1 MEGTAMPKKTKV
13 TTRDIA
19 RKCNLSQS
27 TVSMVL
33 SGRED
38 ISFRQET
45 VDKIIRTAEKMGYV
59 YKKRPRKPES
69 TMKKTVMIMC
79 PSVSTEYYTTLIRSI
94 TLSAARKGLYTMTT
108 YTMRDRKKE
117 ETYLNMAA
125 DAGMYGVIY
134 TYAPQAIDRIN
145 ELRKKVLFILINDYN
160 EKLRVPLIELDS
172 KRSGIMIGDHLISL
186 GHRHIAYMT
195 TPLDPVEL
203 PRIRR
208 LDGLKESFIRAGMDP
223 DQVETVALTQQQWDY
238 YLMGNRYY
246 DAGYQLT
253 LQYMKNNGHRAT
265 AFVGTND
272 QISFGVIDALHK
284 MGYSIPEDY
293 SVCGFDNTLASSF
306 KGISLTTIDH
316 SIEEKGASA
325 IKILV
330 DRHQASS
337 EKPEDKSYLMRL
349 EYDPVL
355 LVRGS
360 TGPCPNR

>member
-1 MEGTAMPKKTKV
+1 MPKKPKV

-94 TLSAARKGLYTMTT
+94 TLSAAGKGLYTMTT

-172 KRSGIMIGDHLISL
+172 KRSGVMIGDHLISL

-253 LQYMKNNGHRAT
+253 LQYMKNNGHKAT

-272 QISFGVIDALHK
+272 QISIGVIDALHK

-330 DRHQASS
+330 DRHQATS

-355 LVRGS
+355 LVRNS
-360 TGPCPNR
+360 TGPCPDR

>member
-1 MEGTAMPKKTKV
+1 MPKKTKV

-19 RKCNLSQS
+19 KKCNLSQS

-45 VDKIIRTAEKMGYV
+45 VDKILRTAEKMGYV
-59 YKKRPRKPES
+59 YKRRPKKPENPI
-69 TMKKTVMIMC
+69 KKTVMIMC
-79 PSVSTEYYTTLIRSI
+79 PSLSTEYYTTLVRCI
-94 TLSAARKGLYTMTT
+94 TKSAANKGLYTMTT
-108 YTMRDRKKE
+108 YTTRDRKTE
-117 ETYLNMAA
+117 ETFLNMAVEE
-125 DAGMYGVIY
+125 GFYGVIY

-145 ELRKKVLFILINDYN
+145 ELRKKLLFVLINDYN

-172 KRSGIMIGDHLISL
+172 KRSGIMIGDHLLSL
-186 GHRHIAYMT
+186 GHRNIAYMS
-195 TPLDPVEL
+195 TPLDPAEL

-208 LDGLKESFIRAGMDP
+208 LDGLKEAFSRAGLDP
-223 DQVETVALTQQQWDY
+223 GQVETVALTQQQWDY

-253 LQYMKNNGHRAT
+253 LQYMKNKGHKAT

-272 QISFGVIDALHK
+272 QISFGVMDALRK

-306 KGISLTTIDH
+306 EGISLTTIDH
-316 SIEEKGASA
+316 SIEEKGAAA

-330 DRHQASS
+330 DRHMFIAD
-337 EKPEDKSYLMRL
+337 KPEDKSVLMRL

-355 LVRGS
+355 LVRKS
-360 TGPCPNR
+360 TGPCRKEKR

>member
-1 MEGTAMPKKTKV
+1 MPKKTKV

-59 YKKRPRKPES
+59 YKKRPKKPES

-145 ELRKKVLFILINDYN
+145 ELRKKILFILINDYN